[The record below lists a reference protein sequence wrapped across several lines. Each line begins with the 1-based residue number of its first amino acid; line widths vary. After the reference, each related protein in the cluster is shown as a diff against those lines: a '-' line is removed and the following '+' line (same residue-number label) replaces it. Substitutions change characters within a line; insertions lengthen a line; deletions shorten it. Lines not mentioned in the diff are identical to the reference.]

1 MVTAT
6 QESNVD
12 DVPLRR
18 GDVVDEA
25 LNPLLLIPTGELH
38 LGDLLLDDGKLLRSA
53 DLISIGLV
61 QKQPQKSQI
70 QQSCLLDVGCSLD
83 CAMERSEGTVV

>member
-25 LNPLLLIPTGELH
+25 LNPLLLIPAGELH
-38 LGDLLLDDGKLLRSA
+38 LGDLLLDDGMLLRSA
-53 DLISIGLV
+53 DLISKGLV
-61 QKQPQKSQI
+61 QVQPQWSQI
-70 QQSCLLDVGCSLD
+70 
-83 CAMERSEGTVV
+83 